1 MTKLDSWLCPECQE
15 RKSSRK
21 GRGKPKK
28 QETKRTSS
36 DADNDLNK
44 KGKKAAVKEKFPK
57 KSVSVKAVSKKQKMS
72 KKYISDKD
80 MTDTEEETNRAPSP
94 DLRKVEKEN
103 VKTNP
108 PQNKPSFNASLKTV
122 DKNKAGSKVESQEA
136 KKGREMV
143 KKGFV
148 TMSDS
153 LSDSSLGVED
163 GLSDSSVGME
173 DGSASLIRIPMDASH
188 LNQSFSSSDED

>member
-1 MTKLDSWLCPECQE
+1 MTKSDSWLCPECQE

-36 DADNDLNK
+36 DAYNDLNK
-44 KGKKAAVKEKFPK
+44 KGKKAVVLEKFPK
-57 KSVSVKAVSKKQKMS
+57 KAVRVKTVLKKQKMS

-80 MTDTEEETNRAPSP
+80 ITDTEEETSREPGEE
-94 DLRKVEKEN
+94 LRKVVKEN
-103 VKTNP
+103 MKTNP

-153 LSDSSLGVED
+153 LSDSSVGVED
-163 GLSDSSVGME
+163 G
-173 DGSASLIRIPMDASH
+173 SARIIRIPMDASQ
-188 LNQSFSSSDED
+188 LNQSYSTSDED